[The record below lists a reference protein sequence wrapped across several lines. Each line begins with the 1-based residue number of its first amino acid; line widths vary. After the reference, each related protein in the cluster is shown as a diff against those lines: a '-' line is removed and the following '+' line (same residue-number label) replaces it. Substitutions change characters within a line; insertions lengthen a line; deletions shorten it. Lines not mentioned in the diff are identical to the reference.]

1 MQSIGSCNDISLQ
14 NALGSSCIANPS
26 SCIQAR
32 AGVPSWN
39 AKIVAACFS
48 SGENQRLAFA
58 TADRVGV
65 LMYEAPGAFVISNV
79 GEVTLVEV
87 FSSFIFLVS

>member
-1 MQSIGSCNDISLQ
+1 MRLNHRASL
-14 NALGSSCIANPS
+14 
-26 SCIQAR
+26 IQAR

-58 TADRVGV
+58 TADRVV
-65 LMYEAPGAFVISNV
+65 LMYDEKGERVDKFVTKATNSDSKIYIV
-79 GEVTLVEV
+79 Q
-87 FSSFIFLVS
+87 